1 MFQQIHK
8 MTQCIIGQISI
19 NSIHNHY
26 HFLFVYRC
34 FFDLPSLDIVFVE
47 QKQQSHYIGVCRCI
61 CGVYMC
67 MYMYVSMY
75 MYTCIYIVYV
85 HVYMCVYLYVYF
97 DVDEL
102 TPAGQHT
109 ELTQLY
115 YQQCM
120 SRSQSWTYS
129 TRSLIS
135 YYTDQLQYPDHQ
147 MQIQLLALLR
157 RYLNKNIHNQSHQLS
172 TN

>member
-1 MFQQIHK
+1 MYNR
-8 MTQCIIGQISI
+8 SNI
-19 NSIHNHY
+19 NKLY
-26 HFLFVYRC
+26 PPQLPFLVC
-34 FFDLPSLDIVFVE
+34 VQVFFDLPSLDIVFVE

-67 MYMYVSMY
+67 KYMYVSMY
-75 MYTCIYIVYV
+75 MYTCIFIVQA
-85 HVYMCVYLYVYF
+85 HVYICVYLYVYL

-102 TPAGQHT
+102 TPADQHT

-135 YYTDQLQYPDHQ
+135 YDTDQLQCPDHQ
-147 MQIQLLALLR
+147 MQIQLLALLIH
-157 RYLNKNIHNQSHQLS
+157 YLNKKH
-172 TN
+172 T